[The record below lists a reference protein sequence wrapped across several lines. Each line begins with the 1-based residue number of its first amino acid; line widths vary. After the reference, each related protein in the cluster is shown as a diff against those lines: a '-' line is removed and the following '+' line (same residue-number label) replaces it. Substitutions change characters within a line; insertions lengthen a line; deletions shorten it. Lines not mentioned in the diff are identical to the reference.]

1 MDKKT
6 DLLQTS
12 LRPQF
17 YNDINQWSLKIMN
30 EFFYNNNAPN
40 LENVGNRYVGKGA
53 SYFTSVN
60 LSYLGKYFVFT
71 FEPFYFRSQN
81 KIIKH
86 LNRGGQFDYLNDIR
100 HEDSTP
106 YIIYGLRES
115 QLYLR
120 YGEVGFGYSNANMW
134 LGPGIHTSLTMSNNT
149 TGFPHFMIGT
159 IKEKKYNN
167 IGINTRYVISQLKD
181 IKSQPF
187 YSALYGT
194 ISIYTEPIITIGFNR
209 NLLFSKIING
219 KQIKKI
225 EAILKLFDELDNV
238 EGTYQTIISYFIF
251 DFPKSN
257 LKVFFELGT
266 TDYWHDFK
274 DFLNYPDHGIG
285 SIIGIRKYGIL
296 NNNNLVM
303 GFEYARLLQSSFWNK
318 RPTQNWYGNSLFNY
332 SSYEG
337 RRWAAHSGSDSDDL
351 YIYFGFQNDKW
362 SFIPSLNYE
371 RHGVLYTRPPEV
383 KMEIRFD
390 IRYKLNNY
398 KFNIYLEREW
408 LEHAGFVLNKW
419 RNGNVIWFGIERD
432 LTNMLSNKLGFLGS

>member
-1 MDKKT
+1 
-6 DLLQTS
+6 
-12 LRPQF
+12 
-17 YNDINQWSLKIMN
+17 
-30 EFFYNNNAPN
+30 
-40 LENVGNRYVGKGA
+40 
-53 SYFTSVN
+53 
-60 LSYLGKYFVFT
+60 
-71 FEPFYFRSQN
+71 
-81 KIIKH
+81 
-86 LNRGGQFDYLNDIR
+86 
-100 HEDSTP
+100 
-106 YIIYGLRES
+106 
-115 QLYLR
+115 
-120 YGEVGFGYSNANMW
+120 MW